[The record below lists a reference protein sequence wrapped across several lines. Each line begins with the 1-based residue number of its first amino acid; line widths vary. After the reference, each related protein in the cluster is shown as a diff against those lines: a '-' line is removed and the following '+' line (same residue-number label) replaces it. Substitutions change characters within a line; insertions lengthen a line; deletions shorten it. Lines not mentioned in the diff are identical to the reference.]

1 MRPAEAYTTREARL
15 PDDLP
20 AICDIR
26 RMVFIEE
33 QQIPANLEWD
43 GLDADCRHVLAFSQ
57 SDEAVGTGRLLANGR
72 IGRMAVLPDWRGR
85 GIGTAILDALLQ
97 LARREDH
104 PRVSLHAQRTVA
116 RFYRNAGF
124 RETGEVF
131 MEAGIEHVPME
142 KNLSVINN

>member
-15 PDDLP
+15 PDELP

-26 RMVFIEE
+26 RTVFIEE

-57 SDEAVGTGRLLANGR
+57 SGEAVGTGRLLANGR

-85 GIGTAILDALLQ
+85 GVGTAILDALLQ
-97 LARREDH
+97 LARCDGH
-104 PRVSLHAQRTVA
+104 PRVILHAQRAVA

-124 RETGEVF
+124 METGEVF

-142 KNLSVINN
+142 KNLSFIDN